1 MVEASDTRVYRSP
14 LRELRASRTR
24 ELILEATREL
34 LLIEGF
40 RNTTVRKIAAQA
52 GVNVDTIYRS
62 VGRKPQLVR
71 AVLESAL
78 SGLPEAVPAQ
88 QRDYVQRIREA
99 ETAGEKLT
107 LYATAITTIQ
117 ERLAP
122 LYRALEEASRTDPE
136 SLAAWE
142 EIAERRARNMRE
154 FAADLR
160 RTGELRDDLDDDTV
174 ADAIWSMNSSEY
186 WVLLVDQ
193 RGWPAAKFRDWLA
206 DAWQRLLLAK
216 AS

>member
-24 ELILEATREL
+24 ELIFEATHEL

-88 QRDYVQRIREA
+88 QRDYVQRIR
-99 ETAGEKLT
+99 
-107 LYATAITTIQ
+107 
-117 ERLAP
+117 
-122 LYRALEEASRTDPE
+122 
-136 SLAAWE
+136 
-142 EIAERRARNMRE
+142 
-154 FAADLR
+154 
-160 RTGELRDDLDDDTV
+160 
-174 ADAIWSMNSSEY
+174 
-186 WVLLVDQ
+186 
-193 RGWPAAKFRDWLA
+193 
-206 DAWQRLLLAK
+206 
-216 AS
+216 